1 MPGRAYVTHEPEP
14 CAIDV
19 HCVAASR
26 CVHTLAAGALAA
38 EQSTALVH
46 VAATWETSVMKMS
59 PFIFLFAYAAFARPR
74 RPVHEFPTAK
84 KLPRKP
90 SSGKHTRR

>member
-59 PFIFLFAYAAFARPR
+59 PFMFRLRCVAFAQLFSTKFK
-74 RPVHEFPTAK
+74 FPTAAK
-84 KLPRKP
+84 TPA
-90 SSGKHTRR
+90 

>member
-1 MPGRAYVTHEPEP
+1 
-14 CAIDV
+14 
-19 HCVAASR
+19 VAASR

-59 PFIFLFAYAAFARPR
+59 PFIFLFAYSAFAAAELQLSTTGRWHR
-74 RPVHEFPTAK
+74 RRGGRGDNSPGAIGGEFPTGTAK
-84 KLPRKP
+84 KPP
-90 SSGKHTRR
+90 A

>member
-59 PFIFLFAYAAFARPR
+59 PFIFLFAYSALRLRSSSTPWFKFQVPPR
-74 RPVHEFPTAK
+74 LPTAA

-90 SSGKHTRR
+90 